1 MNLSGNKAQIT
12 GATKELLLRWEETK
26 SSWRDTKS
34 REFEEVYLNELR
46 ARVDKAVTLIDK
58 LEEVLQKVHKDCD

>member
-1 MNLSGNKAQIT
+1 MNLSGNKAQLT

-26 SSWRDTKS
+26 SYWRDTKS
-34 REFEEVYLNELR
+34 REFEEHYLNELR
-46 ARVDKAVTLIDK
+46 AQVDKAITMIDK